1 MSVKKKMTWIISIIA
16 AILLLFII
24 AIIVKNA
31 GGTSKKDDTY
41 SVYKAKKESPLT
53 MQGKASPETVK
64 SYQNNPTIGTY
75 INATV
80 SNGQEV
86 EKGQQIISYDTSQNQ
101 RQSLV
106 DKVNQAER
114 ARQKAQESVNRAPN
128 DEQANDQLSEAQA
141 NLNKANQSLNQF
153 DQQINDSLF
162 AAFSGKVEIMQED
175 APNEGETILQL
186 ISKDPQI
193 KTTVSEYDLNHIKE
207 GQKIEYKVNSTGDKG
222 TGEVI
227 KISELPTSYEETLNE
242 GAMSGASAAGGS
254 EEEGAGQATNPVVN
268 DVSGKDSTNDASK
281 YNVLIGHLS
290 SPVRAGLSLDASV
303 ASDKIKIPQSVL
315 GKDNTVYVLNK
326 QNKIEKRNIKVTKQ
340 DGAIYVKSGLK
351 EGERLVQNPKSSLKE
366 GDKIE
371 VKE

>member
-1 MSVKKKMTWIISIIA
+1 MTWIILIIA
-16 AILLLFII
+16 VILLLFII
-24 AIIVKNA
+24 AIIVKNV
-31 GGTSKKDDTY
+31 GGTSNKEDTY

-64 SYQNNPTIGTY
+64 SYQNNSTIGTY
-75 INATV
+75 INTTV
-80 SNGQEV
+80 SNGQNV

-101 RQSLV
+101 RQGLV
-106 DKVNQAER
+106 DKVNQSER

-128 DEQANDQLSEAQA
+128 DEQANAQLSEAQA

-162 AAFSGKVEIMQED
+162 AAFSGKIEIIQED
-175 APNEGETILQL
+175 YPNEGETILQL
-186 ISKDPQI
+186 ISNDPQI
-193 KTTVSEYDLNHIKE
+193 KTTVTEYDLNKIKE

-222 TGEVI
+222 TGEVL
-227 KISELPTSYEETLNE
+227 KISELPTSYEDSLNQN
-242 GAMSGASAAGGS
+242 AMGGASAAGGS
-254 EEEGAGQATNPVVN
+254 EEDAGQASNPVVN
-268 DVSGKDSTNDASK
+268 DVSGKDNSNDASK

-303 ASDKIKIPQSVL
+303 ASDKIKIPQNVL
-315 GKDNTVYVLNK
+315 DKNDTVYVLNK
-326 QNKIEKRNIKVTKQ
+326 ENKIEKRKIKVEKQ
-340 DGAIYVKSGLK
+340 DGSIYVKSGLK

>member
-1 MSVKKKMTWIISIIA
+1 MKKKMTWIILIIA

-31 GGTSKKDDTY
+31 GGTSNKENTY

-64 SYQNNPTIGTY
+64 SYQNNSTIGTY
-75 INATV
+75 INTTV
-80 SNGQEV
+80 SNGQDV

-101 RQSLV
+101 RQSLL
-106 DKVNQAER
+106 DKVNQSER

-128 DEQANDQLSEAQA
+128 DEQANEQLSEAQA

-162 AAFSGKVEIMQED
+162 AAFPGKIEIMQED
-175 APNEGETILQL
+175 YPNEGETILQL

-193 KTTVSEYDLNHIKE
+193 KTTVTEYDLNKIKE

-227 KISELPTSYEETLNE
+227 KISELPTSYEDSLNE
-242 GAMSGASAAGGS
+242 NAMSGASAAGAS
-254 EEEGAGQATNPVVN
+254 EEEGAGQASNPVMN
-268 DVSGKDSTNDASK
+268 DVSGKDSSNDASK
-281 YNVLIGHLS
+281 YKVLIGHLS
-290 SPVRAGLSLDASV
+290 SPVRAGLSIDASV
-303 ASDKIKIPQSVL
+303 ATDKIKIPQNVL
-315 GKDNTVYVLNK
+315 DKDNTVYVLNK
-326 QNKIEKRNIKVTKQ
+326 ENKIEKRKIKVEKKE
-340 DGAIYVKSGLK
+340 GSIYVKSGLK

>member
-1 MSVKKKMTWIISIIA
+1 MKKKMTWIILIIA
-16 AILLLFII
+16 VILLLFII
-24 AIIVKNA
+24 AIIVKNV
-31 GGTSKKDDTY
+31 GGTSNKEDTY

-64 SYQNNPTIGTY
+64 SYQNNSTIGTY
-75 INATV
+75 INSTV
-80 SNGQEV
+80 SNGQNV

-101 RQSLV
+101 RQGLV
-106 DKVNQAER
+106 DKVNQSER

-128 DEQANDQLSEAQA
+128 DEQANAQLSEAQA

-162 AAFSGKVEIMQED
+162 AAFSGKIEIIQED
-175 APNEGETILQL
+175 YPNEGETILQL
-186 ISKDPQI
+186 ISNDPQI
-193 KTTVSEYDLNHIKE
+193 KTTVTEYDLNKIKE

-222 TGEVI
+222 TGEVL
-227 KISELPTSYEETLNE
+227 KISELPTSYEDSLNQN
-242 GAMSGASAAGGS
+242 AMGGASAAGGS
-254 EEEGAGQATNPVVN
+254 EEDTGQASNPVVN
-268 DVSGKDSTNDASK
+268 DVSGKDNSNDASK

-303 ASDKIKIPQSVL
+303 ASDKIKIPQNVL
-315 GKDNTVYVLNK
+315 DKNDTVYVLNK
-326 QNKIEKRNIKVTKQ
+326 ENKIEKRKIKVEKQ
-340 DGAIYVKSGLK
+340 DGSIYVKSGLK

>member
-1 MSVKKKMTWIISIIA
+1 MTWIILIIA
-16 AILLLFII
+16 VILLLFII
-24 AIIVKNA
+24 AIIVKNV
-31 GGTSKKDDTY
+31 GGTSNKEDTY

-75 INATV
+75 INTTV
-80 SNGQEV
+80 SNGQNV

-101 RQSLV
+101 RQGLV
-106 DKVNQAER
+106 DKVNQSER

-128 DEQANDQLSEAQA
+128 DEQANAQLSEAQA

-162 AAFSGKVEIMQED
+162 AAFTGKIEIIQED
-175 APNEGETILQL
+175 YPNEGETILQL
-186 ISKDPQI
+186 ISNDPQI
-193 KTTVSEYDLNHIKE
+193 KTTVTEYDLNKIKE

-222 TGEVI
+222 TGEVL
-227 KISELPTSYEETLNE
+227 KISELPTSYEDSLNQN
-242 GAMSGASAAGGS
+242 AMGGASAADGA
-254 EEEGAGQATNPVVN
+254 EEDAGQASNPVVN
-268 DVSGKDSTNDASK
+268 DVSGKDNSSDASK
-281 YNVLIGHLS
+281 YKVLIGHLS

-303 ASDKIKIPQSVL
+303 ASDKIKILQNVL
-315 GKDNTVYVLNK
+315 DKNDTVYVLNK
-326 QNKIEKRNIKVTKQ
+326 ENKIEKRKIKVEKQ
-340 DGAIYVKSGLK
+340 DGSIYVKSGLK